1 MSEISIVTW
10 FFDIGR
16 KDWKGFER
24 DNSTYANYFKFWA
37 RVKNH
42 LIVYTEPKM
51 AEQVKKIRAD
61 YGLLDKTTVIVIE
74 DVRTVDNYVY
84 KLINTAISNKLAVK
98 YRRHPWMPEAC
109 NPMYNYVTYLKAHLT
124 ADAINRGLIT
134 TKTVAWIDFG
144 FNHSGATYPKSE
156 EFAVTLTDKGLSDK
170 IHIFAVDELDDTP
183 IFEIV
188 RNMHTYIAGAV
199 TIAPVSLWQELA
211 DLYRQAA
218 ISLGQCGFADDDQT
232 LAVMAY
238 RAKPELFEVHQM
250 DNMYA
255 ALDIFQDVHWTKI
268 ETKQYK
274 KIRMQAQKLLYKE
287 KQYGA
292 ALKLFFKY
300 LWLKVQRK

>member
-1 MSEISIVTW
+1 MNEITIVTW

-42 LIVYTEPKM
+42 LIIYTEPKM

-61 YGLLDKTTVIVIE
+61 YGLSDKTTVIVIE

-124 ADAINRGLIT
+124 ADAINRGLVT

-144 FNHSGATYPKSE
+144 FNHGGATYPKSE

-170 IHIFAVDELDDTP
+170 IHIFAVDELDNVP

-199 TIAPVSLWQELA
+199 TIAPVILWQELA

-232 LAVMAY
+232 LTVMAY
-238 RAKPELFEVHQM
+238 RANPELFEVHQM

-274 KIRMQAQKLLYKE
+274 KVRIQAQKLLYKE

-292 ALKLFFKY
+292 GLKLFFKY
-300 LWLKVQRK
+300 LWLKVQKK

>member
-124 ADAINRGLIT
+124 ADAINRGLVT

-144 FNHSGATYPKSE
+144 FNHGGATYPKSE

-170 IHIFAVDELDDTP
+170 IHIFAVDELDNVP

-199 TIAPVSLWQELA
+199 TIAPVILWQELA
-211 DLYRQAA
+211 NLYRQAA

-238 RAKPELFEVHQM
+238 RANPELFEVHQM

-274 KIRMQAQKLLYKE
+274 KVRIQAQKLLYKE

-292 ALKLFFKY
+292 GLKLFFKY
-300 LWLKVQRK
+300 LWLKVQKK